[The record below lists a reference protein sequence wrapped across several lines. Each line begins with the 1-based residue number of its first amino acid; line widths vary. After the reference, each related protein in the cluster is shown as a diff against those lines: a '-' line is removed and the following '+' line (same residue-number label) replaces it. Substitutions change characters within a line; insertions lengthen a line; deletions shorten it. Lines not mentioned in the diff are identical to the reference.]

1 MLVLPVSAAK
11 FCGCCWRGDPVHPV
25 LKVRKIHTWLTQNS
39 RALTCS
45 SLTEN
50 PYIKSFKS

>member
-39 RALTCS
+39 RALTI
-45 SLTEN
+45 L
-50 PYIKSFKS
+50 